1 MRIIKSFNILNK
13 EINFNENIGFI
24 PTMGSLHKGHISL
37 IRSAKKK
44 TKKVLVSIFVNPS
57 QFNEK
62 KDFIKYP
69 RNLKKDISI
78 LKKLNVNYLFLP
90 KKSEIYKKGIK
101 EKLSIS
107 NRDKFMCAKY
117 RAGHFQGVLAVIN
130 RFLVNI
136 NAKYVFL
143 GEKDFQQAY
152 LIKKYLQ
159 SKFNTKII
167 TCKTIRNKNHLPLS
181 SRNILL
187 SKNELIKSEKISKL
201 MINLK
206 KKIVKNFNN
215 VKMLSYYKGKILK
228 LCDEIEYF
236 EIRNSN
242 NLSKKISKKNF
253 RIFLAYK
260 QNKIRLIDNI

>member
-13 EINFNENIGFI
+13 EINFNENIGFV
-24 PTMGSLHKGHISL
+24 PTMGSLHKGHVSL

-78 LKKLNVNYLFLP
+78 LKKLDVNYLFLP
-90 KKSEIYKKGIK
+90 EKREIYRKGIK
-101 EKLSIS
+101 EKLSI
-107 NRDKFMCAKY
+107 NNKDKFMCAKY

-136 NAKYVFL
+136 HARYLFL

-159 SKFNTKII
+159 RKFNTKII
-167 TCKTIRNKNHLPLS
+167 ICKTVRNKNHLPLS
-181 SRNILL
+181 SRNRLL
-187 SKNELIKSEKISKL
+187 SKSDLIKSEKISKL
-201 MINLK
+201 ILNFK
-206 KKIVKNFNN
+206 KNIIQNFSNIEMLGIYKAKID
-215 VKMLSYYKGKILK
+215 K
-228 LCDEIEYF
+228 LCDKIEYF

-242 NLSKKISKKNF
+242 NLTKKISKKNF
-253 RIFLAYK
+253 RIFLAYT

>member
-13 EINFNENIGFI
+13 DINFNENIGFV
-24 PTMGSLHKGHISL
+24 PTMGSLHKGHVSL

-78 LKKLNVNYLFLP
+78 LKKLDVNYLFLP
-90 KKSEIYKKGIK
+90 EKREIYKKGIK
-101 EKLSIS
+101 EKLSI
-107 NRDKFMCAKY
+107 NNKDKFMCAKY

-136 NAKYVFL
+136 HARYLFL

-159 SKFNTKII
+159 RKFNTKII
-167 TCKTIRNKNHLPLS
+167 ICKTVRNKNHLPLS
-181 SRNILL
+181 SRNRLL
-187 SKNELIKSEKISKL
+187 SKSDLIKSEKISKL
-201 MINLK
+201 ILNLK
-206 KKIVKNFNN
+206 KNIIQNFSNIEMLGIYKAKID
-215 VKMLSYYKGKILK
+215 K
-228 LCDEIEYF
+228 LCDKIEYF

-242 NLSKKISKKNF
+242 NLTKKISKKNF
-253 RIFLAYK
+253 RIFLAYT

>member
-13 EINFNENIGFI
+13 EINFNENIGFV
-24 PTMGSLHKGHISL
+24 PTMGSLHKGHVSL

-78 LKKLNVNYLFLP
+78 LKKLDVNYLFLP
-90 KKSEIYKKGIK
+90 EKREIYKKGIK
-101 EKLSIS
+101 EKLSI
-107 NRDKFMCAKY
+107 NNKDKFMCAKY

-136 NAKYVFL
+136 HARYLFL

-159 SKFNTKII
+159 RKFNTKII
-167 TCKTIRNKNHLPLS
+167 ICKTVRNKNHLPLS
-181 SRNILL
+181 SRNRLL
-187 SKNELIKSEKISKL
+187 SKSDLIKSEKISKL
-201 MINLK
+201 ILNFK
-206 KKIVKNFNN
+206 KNIIQNFSNIEMLGIYKAKID
-215 VKMLSYYKGKILK
+215 K
-228 LCDEIEYF
+228 LCDKIEYF

-242 NLSKKISKKNF
+242 NLTKKISKKNF
-253 RIFLAYK
+253 RIFLAYT

>member
-13 EINFNENIGFI
+13 EINFNENIGFV
-24 PTMGSLHKGHISL
+24 PTMGSLHKGHVSL

-78 LKKLNVNYLFLP
+78 LKKLDVNYLFLP
-90 KKSEIYKKGIK
+90 EKREIYRKGIK
-101 EKLSIS
+101 EKLSI
-107 NRDKFMCAKY
+107 NNKDKFMCAKY

-136 NAKYVFL
+136 HARYLFL

-159 SKFNTKII
+159 RKFNTKII
-167 TCKTIRNKNHLPLS
+167 ICKTVRNKNHLPLS
-181 SRNILL
+181 SRNRLL
-187 SKNELIKSEKISKL
+187 SKSDLIKSEKISKL
-201 MINLK
+201 ILNLK
-206 KKIVKNFNN
+206 KNIIKNFSNIE
-215 VKMLSYYKGKILK
+215 MLGIYKAKIDK
-228 LCDEIEYF
+228 LCDKIEYF

-242 NLSKKISKKNF
+242 NLTKKISKKNF
-253 RIFLAYK
+253 RIFLAYT

>member
-1 MRIIKSFNILNK
+1 ML
-13 EINFNENIGFI
+13 
-24 PTMGSLHKGHISL
+24 
-37 IRSAKKK
+37 KKK

-78 LKKLNVNYLFLP
+78 LKKLDVNYLFLP
-90 KKSEIYKKGIK
+90 EKREIYKKGIK
-101 EKLSIS
+101 EKLSI
-107 NRDKFMCAKY
+107 NNKDKFMCAKY

-136 NAKYVFL
+136 HARYLFL

-159 SKFNTKII
+159 RKFNTKII
-167 TCKTIRNKNHLPLS
+167 ICKTVRNKNHLPLS
-181 SRNILL
+181 SRNRLL
-187 SKNELIKSEKISKL
+187 SKSDLIKSEKISKL
-201 MINLK
+201 ILNFK
-206 KKIVKNFNN
+206 KNIIQNFSNIEMLGIYKAKIH
-215 VKMLSYYKGKILK
+215 K
-228 LCDEIEYF
+228 LCDKIEYF

-242 NLSKKISKKNF
+242 NLTKKISKKNF
-253 RIFLAYK
+253 RIFLAYT

>member
-13 EINFNENIGFI
+13 EINFNENIGFV
-24 PTMGSLHKGHISL
+24 PTMGSLHKGHVSL

-78 LKKLNVNYLFLP
+78 LKKLDVNYLFLP
-90 KKSEIYKKGIK
+90 EKREIYRKGIK
-101 EKLSIS
+101 EKLSI
-107 NRDKFMCAKY
+107 NNKDKFMCAKY

-136 NAKYVFL
+136 HARYLFL

-159 SKFNTKII
+159 RKFNTKII
-167 TCKTIRNKNHLPLS
+167 ICKTVRNKNHLPLS
-181 SRNILL
+181 SRNRLL
-187 SKNELIKSEKISKL
+187 SKSDLIKSEKISKL
-201 MINLK
+201 ILNLK
-206 KKIVKNFNN
+206 KNIIKNFSNIE
-215 VKMLSYYKGKILK
+215 MLGIYKAKIHK
-228 LCDEIEYF
+228 LCDKIEYF

-242 NLSKKISKKNF
+242 NLTKKISKKNF
-253 RIFLAYK
+253 RIFLAYT